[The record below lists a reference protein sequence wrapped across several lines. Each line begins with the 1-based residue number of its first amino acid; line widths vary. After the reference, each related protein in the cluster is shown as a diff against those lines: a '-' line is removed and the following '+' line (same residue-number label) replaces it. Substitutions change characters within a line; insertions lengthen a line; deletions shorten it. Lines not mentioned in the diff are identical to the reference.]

1 MSYVDEEIANIVSS
15 EELILEDTVDVNGVI
30 KNILKATGQI
40 DTEDDGDSDIEEDNE
55 DEGYID
61 DEFNYSIG

>member
-1 MSYVDEEIANIVSS
+1 M
-15 EELILEDTVDVNGVI
+15 DVNGVI

-40 DTEDDGDSDIEEDNE
+40 DIEDDEDTDIEEDNE

>member
-40 DTEDDGDSDIEEDNE
+40 NTEDDGDSDIEEDNE